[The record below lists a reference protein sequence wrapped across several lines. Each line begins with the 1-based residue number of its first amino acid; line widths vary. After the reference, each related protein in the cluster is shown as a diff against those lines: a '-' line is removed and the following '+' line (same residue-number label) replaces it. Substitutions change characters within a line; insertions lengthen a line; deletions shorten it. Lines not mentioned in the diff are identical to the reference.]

1 MRAFGQKLVTFCIL
15 THAAKLVVTFRKCSI
30 TIMTKDELG
39 DIYQVVDNEL
49 KMGHGGE
56 RNGLRKPQMLRKM
69 RS

>member
-1 MRAFGQKLVTFCIL
+1 M
-15 THAAKLVVTFRKCSI
+15 RKCSI

-69 RS
+69 RP